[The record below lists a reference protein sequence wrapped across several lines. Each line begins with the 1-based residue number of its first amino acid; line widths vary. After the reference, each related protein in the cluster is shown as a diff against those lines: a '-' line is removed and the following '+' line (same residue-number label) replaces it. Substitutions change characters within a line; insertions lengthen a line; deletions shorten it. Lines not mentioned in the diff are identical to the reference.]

1 LIIKGAVWSLVPLF
15 GAGVIWIVVATGFNR
30 KPTRAKASTS
40 APVPLAKRMPA
51 DTSTANTDGILMT
64 FWRAEKKLTYPGP
77 VTSGSSTIDQP
88 AALPAPSP
96 AAAPTA
102 VWRPESNTAESE
114 SESQGKD
121 PADLGP
127 SNAGREHRRELE
139 KERREAERK
148 RARLE
153 KRYQKGLISNEAY
166 NSGQEEYQNVIER
179 YRRETKER

>member
-1 LIIKGAVWSLVPLF
+1 M
-15 GAGVIWIVVATGFNR
+15 IWIVVATGFNR
-30 KPTRAKASTS
+30 KTAPAKDSPS

-51 DTSTANTDGILMT
+51 ESSTANADGILMT

-77 VTSGSSTIDQP
+77 VTSSSSTIDQP
-88 AALPAPSP
+88 AALPVPSP

-114 SESQGKD
+114 SESLGKD
-121 PADLGP
+121 PADLRPG
-127 SNAGREHRRELE
+127 NAGKELRRELE

-153 KRYQKGLISNEAY
+153 KKYQKGLISSEAY
-166 NSGQEEYQNVIER
+166 KSGQEEYQNVIER